1 MHLVLLL
8 PPLLHIFIVSI
19 LSAAHSLTHSF
30 KVSAGSKKR
39 ARAASLWP
47 ATAAAVKRC
56 APVQYTEQQHT
67 VEGCAIKLDR
77 FPGVSAGARER
88 GEVRLG
94 AHSKLRGFGKAPAE
108 EREE

>member
-8 PPLLHIFIVSI
+8 PPLLHLFIVSI

-39 ARAASLWP
+39 ARAAASLWP

-88 GEVRLG
+88 EREVR
-94 AHSKLRGFGKAPAE
+94 
-108 EREE
+108 

>member
-8 PPLLHIFIVSI
+8 PPLLHLFIVSI

-39 ARAASLWP
+39 ARAAASLWP
-47 ATAAAVKRC
+47 AAAVKRC

-88 GEVRLG
+88 KRGEVRCTQQAARLWESSG
-94 AHSKLRGFGKAPAE
+94 
-108 EREE
+108 